1 MLKHLHCRCVRGQ
14 KNWFN
19 MPSEIAGTGEKD
31 SDAQKRLPMFLR
43 PLARVAAAPHAVIRG
58 MCIALTVWWLEQA
71 CRYMGWTNTGM
82 Q

>member
-1 MLKHLHCRCVRGQ
+1 VGVLVVK
-14 KNWFN
+14 KNWVN
-19 MPSEIAGTGEKD
+19 MASEIAGTGEKD

-71 CRYMGWTNTGM
+71 CRYMGWTNTGT